1 MNLQKLFEKTFKVHL
16 NEDKFNKLKIND
28 IPEWD
33 SMGNIN
39 FILAMEKEFK
49 IRFSVIEIES
59 LDSITSIKNKLLEK
73 GIK

>member
-1 MNLQKLFEKTFKVHL
+1 MSLQKIFEDTFKVRL
-16 NEDKFNKLKIND
+16 NEEKFNKLKIND

-49 IRFSVIEIES
+49 IKFSMSEIES
-59 LDSITSIKNKLLEK
+59 LDSIFSIKTNLLEK